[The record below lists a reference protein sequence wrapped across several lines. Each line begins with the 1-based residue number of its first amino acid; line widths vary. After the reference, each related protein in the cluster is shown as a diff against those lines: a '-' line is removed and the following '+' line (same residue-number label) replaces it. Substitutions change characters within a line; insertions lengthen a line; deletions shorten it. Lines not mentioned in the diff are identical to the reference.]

1 MFTAKINN
9 KEYNIEFNDKSGNTG
24 TIAGQPFE
32 INITKKD
39 NKSFHIISDY
49 KSYNLNVLSIN
60 KEEKTVKLK
69 VNEKTFEIKITD
81 ELDKLLKTMGI
92 QNHKSQKNKDL
103 KAPMPGLVTDILI
116 NIGDAVQKGDNL
128 LVLEA
133 MKMENNLKVEQDA
146 IIKDIVIKKGNSVE
160 KNQVLVIFE

>member
-1 MFTAKINN
+1 MFTAKIND
-9 KEYNIEFNDKSGNTG
+9 KEFNIIFNDNSSNTG

-32 INITKKD
+32 IDITKKD
-39 NKSFHIISDY
+39 NVSFHIISDY
-49 KSYNLNVLSIN
+49 KSYNLNILSIN

-69 VNEKTFEIKITD
+69 VNEKTFEIKITN

-92 QNHKSQKNKDL
+92 QNQTTRKNKDL
-103 KAPMPGLVTDILI
+103 KAPMPGLVTDILV
-116 NIGDAVQKGDNL
+116 NIGDTIHKGDNL

-133 MKMENNLKVEQDA
+133 MKMENNLKSEQDA
-146 IIKDIVIKKGNSVE
+146 IIKDIVIEKGNSVE

>member
-1 MFTAKINN
+1 MFTAKIND
-9 KEYNIEFNDKSGNTG
+9 KEFKIKFNDGSASTG
-24 TIAGQPFE
+24 TIEGQPFE
-32 INITKKD
+32 IDITKKD

-49 KSYNLNVLSIN
+49 KSYNLNVLFIN
-60 KEEKTVKLK
+60 KEEKTVKLR

-92 QNHKSQKNKDL
+92 QNHISQKNKDL

-160 KNQVLVIFE
+160 KNQVLIIFE